1 MAAILT
7 NLDNLKKGDLLIVT
21 YDYYN
26 SVIIEFIQYGTI
38 VQTWQNTL
46 LRIRGKVIIEDL
58 SKIRVTDDNPHMISY
73 NSSEI
78 ECWDI
83 YDDSNIDYVNIN
95 ILWEKF

>member
-21 YDYYN
+21 YNYYN
-26 SVIIEFIQYGTI
+26 SVIIEFIEYGTI
-38 VQTWQNTL
+38 ISTWQNTL

-58 SKIRVTDDNPHMISY
+58 SKIRVTNDNPPIISY
-73 NSSEI
+73 NSLEI

-83 YDDSNIDYVNIN
+83 YDDSNINT
-95 ILWEKF
+95 LWEKF